1 MILHHE
7 YGRHTGS
14 IEQDTIDQ
22 MGAVA
27 AGLAGKRLSYLGV
40 SEVAMRIK
48 AALLALVVLA
58 LVVCAPTFSLGQAA
72 EDDRRA
78 EEDRRREDVF
88 WRLDEMDRNIAA
100 LTPLPLDGLQAVC
113 AVRARWF
120 GELEEL
126 LGEVRISETTILVAR
141 YYLDMVN
148 LCWPTTSDVETCTA
162 LAKQFRASRGGLS
175 GILEATTYAK
185 AGLDL
190 KCWGG

>member
-1 MILHHE
+1 MR
-7 YGRHTGS
+7 Y
-14 IEQDTIDQ
+14 
-22 MGAVA
+22 
-27 AGLAGKRLSYLGV
+27 
-40 SEVAMRIK
+40 MRIK

-72 EDDRRA
+72 ED
-78 EEDRRREDVF
+78 DRRREDVF